1 MIVRRTLLI
10 AAHAALATA
19 IVAMLYSQYDDRHR
33 AVTATRR
40 AAEAERHETESVQRE
55 NQVLGDTLKG
65 IKGNDPYVVELLARD
80 KLGYQRPGE
89 MAPPPLPSVDNPSA
103 ARTK

>member
-10 AAHAALATA
+10 AAHAAVATA
-19 IVAMLYSQYDDRHR
+19 IIAMLYGQYDERQR
-33 AVTATRR
+33 AVSATRR
-40 AAEAERHETESVQRE
+40 AADAERRETEAVQRE

-65 IKGNDPYVVELLARD
+65 IKANDPYVVEMLARD

-89 MAPPPLPSVDNPSA
+89 MAPPPLPSVDNPA
-103 ARTK
+103 GTRTK

>member
-10 AAHAALATA
+10 AAHAAVATA

-33 AVTATRR
+33 AVATTRQ
-40 AAEAERHETESVQRE
+40 AAEAERRETAAVQRE
-55 NQVLGDTLKG
+55 NQVLSDTLTG
-65 IKGNDPYVVELLARD
+65 IKANDPYVVEMLARH
-80 KLGYQRPGE
+80 KLGYQRAGE

-103 ARTK
+103 TRTK